1 MTFPGCF
8 LSRSGK
14 RFAGKAFMLLTLLI
28 IVIAVYLA
36 LTAEKTV
43 YLYVDGKK
51 TQVATKAETV
61 GEVLAACEIYLC
73 AEDILLP
80 DIDTEV
86 SNEMEIY
93 LQRAIPVFLKVDQQL
108 RLIYTTAE
116 NVADFLAE
124 EQVQLSAL
132 DRVQPQLT
140 STLKRNDTVE
150 IIRVTTELVEEES
163 SLDFKTVSKKDPT
176 LPVGKKRVEVEGEK
190 GVLVKTYKI
199 VLADGQ
205 EESRELIEEKCL
217 REPVNRVV
225 AVGTKKEE
233 PALMVS
239 SRGGGRVYEGTASW
253 ISNKF
258 HGKKT
263 AYGDIYNKDAF
274 TCAFPDKA
282 LQGKTLR
289 VTYLK
294 TGNSVDVV
302 VNDYGPHIKGRII
315 DLSAAAA
322 RAIGLSGVGKVK
334 VEVLD

>member
-1 MTFPGCF
+1 
-8 LSRSGK
+8 
-14 RFAGKAFMLLTLLI
+14 MLLTLLI

-36 LTAEKTV
+36 LTAEKLCIYMLTA
-43 YLYVDGKK
+43 K

-80 DIDTEV
+80 AIDTEV

-217 REPVNRVV
+217 REPVNRR
-225 AVGTKKEE
+225 AGHKKKNRR
-233 PALMVS
+233 S
-239 SRGGGRVYEGTASW
+239 
-253 ISNKF
+253 
-258 HGKKT
+258 
-263 AYGDIYNKDAF
+263 
-274 TCAFPDKA
+274 
-282 LQGKTLR
+282 
-289 VTYLK
+289 
-294 TGNSVDVV
+294 
-302 VNDYGPHIKGRII
+302 
-315 DLSAAAA
+315 
-322 RAIGLSGVGKVK
+322 
-334 VEVLD
+334 